1 MLSKNDFVKYINIL
15 KDYNKLQQDLY
26 GISNGAISLFEVE
39 SINKLESS
47 VLKLLEYIME
57 DDCKMIDYWIYELHF
72 GKDYHD
78 GCVTEDDINIDI
90 STVEKLYEYLAK
102 EN

>member
-15 KDYNKLQQDLY
+15 KDYDKLQQDLY
-26 GISNGAISLFEVE
+26 DISNGAISLFEIE
-39 SINKLESS
+39 SINKLEDS
-47 VLKLLEYIME
+47 VLKLLEYVMG
-57 DDCKMIDYWIYELHF
+57 DDYKMIDYWIYELHF

-90 STVEKLYEYLAK
+90 STVEKLYEYLTK